1 MWVRVPIKT
10 VCLLQ
15 EMLDLLLQLL
25 RVGIVELR
33 IELTKLWNQLQQSCC
48 FTGSCIHEKKSSSCC
63 TDVSDQAKESAR
75 GTAFAQKQHT
85 TEDSALRA
93 LCALSLSL
101 SLCALCALS
110 ARSALSLR
118 APRSPCALCALRSL
132 RPALSALSVL
142 CAIGTFI
149 HTSHSTKQPH
159 TPLVSRLHVLF
170 RLSQAQE
177 HFTTMPGIV
186 AGAVG
191 FVVLAALVCC
201 CCCCVLETKQ
211 QLALWLGLPQGIL
224 DELGVPKDN
233 EVKLAIP
240 KLGCTPDQIFKEKTR
255 DGRVITFKVVS
266 EEPYIT
272 PGTPVQGVAKG
283 VAQPRGSPA

>member
-1 MWVRVPIKT
+1 
-10 VCLLQ
+10 
-15 EMLDLLLQLL
+15 ML
-25 RVGIVELR
+25 
-33 IELTKLWNQLQQSCC
+33 C
-48 FTGSCIHEKKSSSCC
+48 
-63 TDVSDQAKESAR
+63 
-75 GTAFAQKQHT
+75 
-85 TEDSALRA
+85 ALS
-93 LCALSLSL
+93 ALSLSL
-101 SLCALCALS
+101 SLSAL
-110 ARSALSLR
+110 SALSLR
-118 APRSPCALCALRSL
+118 APRSLCALRALPALSALCALCALRSL